1 MEEREGAV
9 RLEENLQCFYSEA
22 EDLKLEIHERNYLM
36 RIRKNISKEILCTV
50 IVMLIPLIVMISA
63 YGLWHRDWNVPLNAA
78 GDATGFLID
87 CANYIKGESRINS
100 KTYALPIGVRNS
112 FTLFEAVIPNFMMKI
127 ISCFVNESG
136 MVMNLY
142 YICTYPLT
150 AIVMYFVLR
159 RLEYHYIISMSL
171 GIVYALLP
179 GHWLRGVEHYAVGS
193 SFFLP
198 LICIVSIKLIEGSFC
213 KEEWKNEKINVKN
226 FWLSLEK
233 KEFVC
238 AIVFIYLITGCTLY
252 YGFFSAFIIFFSALL
267 GAASCA
273 RARELLYGGLL
284 LVFDGI
290 GLFICGIFPEILSK
304 FLGSNAVT
312 DIASTRVISDIEF
325 YGMKIIQLL
334 LPVPGH
340 NNSVFA
346 NIRNWYDSNFLHF
359 QNENAKSTLG
369 LIMSIGFVVSILAV
383 FFYKEQNRIVQIGKL
398 NLFLICV
405 ATIGGLADIVGV
417 ITASFR
423 TYNRMSFFI
432 AAFSILCIAELFRQ
446 VDKRFLV
453 KVFLSFFILVTAIY
467 DQIPAD
473 MKEDDEQ
480 YCTKADAWYEDKN
493 FFDKIEEFEGAGAKI
508 LQMPY
513 AYSDEFQQTVIEDT
527 YPVNLPNCH
536 VNGLQWSVGAPEY
549 SENDLWLKHI
559 SRFSMEPRMRIAAA
573 ADFAGIALYKA
584 GYTEDKYQE
593 VLSELDRILGAPVVV
608 HSNDTWIYYSLRNYK
623 QKLVNTFGTD
633 YLQAISE
640 NIIKNIL
647 DYDDNFY
654 SIGNEIEFIY
664 GKTDHLSYVSSGFS
678 FFETDGCWIEDENAE
693 LSFSLA
699 GKIQN
704 DIKLSVNYVAV
715 FTYNELKV
723 YANDTLIAQ
732 GIPERGTVTY
742 DIPKELLDQD
752 RLVIRFSMKDLQTPD
767 TEDKR
772 TLAVKIDKVKIEN
785 KEMQSVNELT
795 EFHDDILNY
804 IYKELQP

>member
-1 MEEREGAV
+1 M
-9 RLEENLQCFYSEA
+9 EENLQCFYSEA
-22 EDLKLEIHERNYLM
+22 DDLKLEIHERNYLM

-50 IVMLIPLIVMISA
+50 IVMVIPLIVMISA

-100 KTYALPIGVRNS
+100 KTYALPIGVSNN

-159 RLEYHYIISMSL
+159 RLEYNYFISMTL

-179 GHWLRGVEHYAVGS
+179 GHWLRGVGHYAVGS

-226 FWLSLEK
+226 FWPSLEK
-233 KEFVC
+233 KEFLC

-267 GAASCA
+267 GAASCT
-273 RARELLYGGLL
+273 RARELSYGGLL

-290 GLFICGIFPEILSK
+290 GLFIGGIFPEILSK
-304 FLGSNAVT
+304 LLDSNAIT
-312 DIASTRVISDIEF
+312 NIASSRVMSDIEL

-334 LPVPGH
+334 IPVPGH

-346 NIRNWYDSNFLHF
+346 EIRNWYDSNFVRVP
-359 QNENAKSTLG
+359 NENTTSTIG

-383 FFYKEQNRIVQIGKL
+383 FFYKGQHRIAQIGKL
-398 NLFLICV
+398 NLFLVCV
-405 ATIGGLADIVGV
+405 ATIGGLADIVGT
-417 ITASFR
+417 ITYSFR
-423 TYNRMSFFI
+423 SYNRMSFFI
-432 AAFSILCIAELFRQ
+432 AAFSILCIAELLRL
-446 VDKRFLV
+446 VDQRFFV
-453 KVFLSFFILVTAIY
+453 KVILSFLIIFTAIY
-467 DQIPAD
+467 DQVPAGI
-473 MKEDDEQ
+473 KEDDEQ
-480 YCTKADAWYEDKN
+480 YSTKASAWYEDEI

-508 LQMPY
+508 LQLPY
-513 AYSDEFQQTVIEDT
+513 AYSEEFHKIAAEDT
-527 YPVNLPNCH
+527 YPVNLPYCH

-559 SRFSMEPRMRIAAA
+559 SQFCIEPRMRIAAA
-573 ADFAGIALYKA
+573 ADFAGIAVYKA

-593 VLSELDRILGAPVVV
+593 TLSELNRILGSPVVV
-608 HSNDTWIYYSLRNYK
+608 HTKDEWTYYSLRNYK
-623 QKLVNTFGTD
+623 QKLVDTFGTD
-633 YLQAISE
+633 YLQVISE
-640 NIIKNIL
+640 SIIKNIL
-647 DYDDNFY
+647 NYDDTFY
-654 SIGNEIEFIY
+654 TLGNEIEFIH

-678 FFETDGCWIEDENAE
+678 FFETDGCWMEEENAE
-693 LSFSLA
+693 LSFLFA
-699 GKIQN
+699 NKIQSN
-704 DIKLSVNYVAV
+704 LRLTVNYADV

-732 GIPERGTVTY
+732 GMPERGTVTY

-752 RLVIRFSMKDLQTPD
+752 RLVIRFSMQDLQTPN

-785 KEMQSVNELT
+785 EEMQSINELT
-795 EFHDDILNY
+795 EFHDDVLNY